1 MRALVT
7 DDSRTMRTILVR
19 ILAQLGFEADQAEDG
34 RAAWSRLQEV
44 DPPELMLVDW
54 HMPELTG
61 AELVA
66 LVRADSRFD
75 SVRIMM
81 VSSEGD
87 PAFVSEA
94 LAAGADEY
102 IVKPFDA
109 GAIAEK
115 LALLNL
121 GGAAFDAK
129 VSMEWSLG

>member
-34 RAAWSRLQEV
+34 RAAWTRLQESE
-44 DPPELMLVDW
+44 PPELMLVDW

-66 LVRADSRFD
+66 LVRADRRFE

-121 GGAAFDAK
+121 GAAAFDAK

>member
-19 ILAQLGFEADQAEDG
+19 ILARLGVEAEQAEDG
-34 RAAWSRLQEV
+34 RVAWTRLQEG

-54 HMPELTG
+54 HMPELSG

-66 LVRADSRFD
+66 LVRSDARFD

-87 PAFVSEA
+87 PAFVAEA
-94 LAAGADEY
+94 LGAGADEY

-121 GGAAFDAK
+121 GGTGFDAK
-129 VSMEWSLG
+129 VSMEGSIG

>member
-34 RAAWSRLQEV
+34 RAAWSRLQEGN
-44 DPPELMLVDW
+44 PPELMLVDW